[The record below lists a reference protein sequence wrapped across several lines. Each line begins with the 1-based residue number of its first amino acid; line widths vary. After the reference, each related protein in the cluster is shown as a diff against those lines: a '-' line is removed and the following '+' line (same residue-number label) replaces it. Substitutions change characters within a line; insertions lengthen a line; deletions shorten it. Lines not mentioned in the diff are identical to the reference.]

1 MEMIRTAPR
10 SWKISTTHGKDVSA
24 PNSKPTAMKEGARG
38 KIEAISFLTFSHLHL
53 APPPRGLVHID
64 LKIDTILSTY
74 SLISPLKDNGSN
86 PFLTSEKSETHLKTN
101 TLGSNSSKDRARSFL
116 TSIPDYKK

>member
-10 SWKISTTHGKDVSA
+10 LWKISTTHGKDISA
-24 PNSKPTAMKEGARG
+24 PNSKPTAMKEGACG

-86 PFLTSEKSETHLKTN
+86 PFLTSEKSKTHLKTN
-101 TLGSNSSKDRARSFL
+101 TPGSSSSKDRARSFL
-116 TSIPDYKK
+116 TSIPGYKK